1 MSHIYLHP
9 FFIVLLSIVYPTI
22 FAYSFNLT
30 VVESWL
36 KSNEQTHLQ
45 NLIDFVSIPSVSA
58 DPTRVADVRRCA
70 EWLKKEL
77 IDAGLQN
84 VRIIE
89 TPTHPTVYADWLFA
103 KHPNA
108 PTVLIYGHY
117 DVQPE
122 DPVDLWTTPPF
133 KPSLRNGK
141 LYGRGASDDKGPMY
155 VPIIAIKAYLKTI
168 GQLPVNVRLLF
179 EGEEEVGSPHLRDT
193 LVRYGKDFAADYA
206 FGADGGMVSP
216 TIPSLNLGLRG
227 TYSME
232 VTVRTAK
239 HDMHSGAFG
248 GGVQNPIHALAQ
260 LLATLRDVE
269 SGRILVKGYYE
280 DVDPVTEEERQIA
293 KEYPVP
299 VEKALHTVGA
309 NESVGEAGYS
319 FYER

>member
-1 MSHIYLHP
+1 MSRVYPP
-9 FFIVLLSIVYPTI
+9 FVKSVLLIILYSSVL
-22 FAYSFNLT
+22 ANSFNLT

-36 KSNEQTHLQ
+36 KSNEQIHLQ
-45 NLIDFVSIPSVSA
+45 NLIDFVSIPSISA
-58 DPTRVADVRRCA
+58 DPTHAADVRRCA
-70 EWLKKEL
+70 GWLKKEL

-89 TPTHPTVYADWLFA
+89 TAGHPTVYADWLSA

-122 DPVDLWTTPPF
+122 DPINLWTTPPF
-133 KPSLRNGK
+133 KPTVRDGK

-155 VPIIAIKAYLKTI
+155 VPIIAVKAYLKTL

-179 EGEEEVGSPHLRDT
+179 EGEEEVGSPNLGNT

-206 FGADGGMVSP
+206 FGADGGMISP

-239 HDMHSGAFG
+239 CDMHSGAFG

-260 LLATLRDVE
+260 VLATLRDVE
-269 SGRILVKGYYE
+269 SGRILVKGYYD

-293 KEYPVP
+293 SEYPVP
-299 VEKALHTVGA
+299 AEKALEMVGA
-309 NESVGEAGYS
+309 NESVGETGYS
-319 FYER
+319 LYER